1 MGKVLFNVV
10 LFLPVVIFG
19 CYEGRMIMESAPA
32 VNGIASPETVQ
43 LTSRSRFLV
52 QRYGSVIRQ
61 HAEHYGLDWR
71 LVMAVIEQE
80 SRFDTSALSEKGASG
95 LMQITP
101 STQCEIASEWGVDS
115 AHFDRPHENIRGGI
129 YYLAKIYKSF
139 DAEQLSEEDR
149 LSLTLAAYNAGP
161 GRVQDAQ
168 AMAEYVNDNPNQWRC
183 VRNALSL
190 LSKKYTTLHRHVWE
204 SPRPPNGYFRD
215 WKQTVLY
222 VDGVMKSYNDYRK
235 YLPKRV

>member
-10 LFLPVVIFG
+10 MFLPVIIFG
-19 CYEGRMIMESAPA
+19 CYEGRMIMETAPA
-32 VNGIASPETVQ
+32 AGSIENLETIQ
-43 LTSRSRFLV
+43 LTERSRFLV
-52 QRYGSVIRQ
+52 KQYGSVIRK

-71 LVMAVIEQE
+71 LVMAVIEKE
-80 SRFDTSALSEKGASG
+80 SRFDPDAVSERGASG
-95 LMQITP
+95 LMQITR

-129 YYLAKIYKSF
+129 YYLSKIYKSF
-139 DAEQLSEEDR
+139 DAEHLSEEDR
-149 LSLTLAAYNAGP
+149 LSLTLAAYNAGL

-190 LSKKYTTLHRHVWE
+190 LSKKYATLHRHVWDT
-204 SPRPPNGYFRD
+204 PRPPNGYFRD
-215 WKQTVLY
+215 WKQTVQY
-222 VDGVMKSYNDYRK
+222 VDGVMKSYNELRT

>member
-1 MGKVLFNVV
+1 MGKVLFNCV

-19 CYEGRMIMESAPA
+19 CFEGRLIMDSAPVA
-32 VNGIASPETVQ
+32 EGSLFPETTP
-43 LTSRSRFLV
+43 LTSHERLTV
-52 QRYGSVIRQ
+52 QRYGSVIRKYADQ
-61 HAEHYGLDWR
+61 YGLDWR
-71 LVMAVIEQE
+71 LVMAVIGQE
-80 SRFDTSALSEKGASG
+80 SGFDTSATSDKGAAG

-101 STQCEIASEWGVDS
+101 STQSEIANEWGVDS

-129 YYLAKIYKSF
+129 YYLSKIYKSF
-139 DAEQLSEEDR
+139 DAELFSEEDR
-149 LSLTLAAYNAGP
+149 ISLTLAAYNAGL
-161 GRVQDAQ
+161 GRVLDAQ
-168 AMAEYVNDNPNQWRC
+168 AMAEYVNDDPNQWRC

-190 LSKKYTTLHRHVWE
+190 LSKKYSTLHRHVWE

-215 WKQTVLY
+215 WKQTVQY

>member
-1 MGKVLFNVV
+1 MGKVLFNVI

-19 CYEGRMIMESAPA
+19 CYEGRLIMESTPA
-32 VNGIASPETVQ
+32 VAGTVSPETVQ

-52 QRYGSVIRQ
+52 QRYGDVIRKY
-61 HAEHYGLDWR
+61 AEHYGVDWR

-80 SRFDTSALSEKGASG
+80 SRFDTSAVSEKGAAG

-101 STQCEIASEWGVDS
+101 ATQCEIASEWGVDS

-129 YYLAKIYKSF
+129 YYLSKIYKSF

-149 LSLTLAAYNAGP
+149 LSLTLAAYNAGM

-183 VRNALSL
+183 VKNALSL
-190 LSKKYTTLHRHVWE
+190 LQKKYTTLHMHLWE
-204 SPRPPNGYFRD
+204 SPRPPNGYFKD